1 VKSKENSWSIRDIDL
16 VLKAKDTKIKKFKIN
31 NISFLLLS
39 KSDKTH
45 IQLLKYGVVGGIA
58 YVVDFGFLIFLT
70 EFIKIHYL
78 ISAAIAFIL
87 GLLTN
92 YALSISW
99 VFNKRALANKKIELL
114 IFSIIGVVGIGFNE
128 LIIWFFTE
136 WVAFHYLISKLIST
150 VGVFFWNFF
159 ARKKILFR

>member
-1 VKSKENSWSIRDIDL
+1 VKSKENSWSTRDIDL
-16 VLKAKDTKIKKFKIN
+16 VLKAKDTKIKIN
-31 NISFLLLS
+31 NISNLLLS

-45 IQLLKYGVVGGIA
+45 IQLLKYSFVGGVA
-58 YVVDFGFLIFLT
+58 FVVDFSFLIFLT

-78 ISAAIAFIL
+78 ISAAISFIL

-92 YALSISW
+92 YALSINW
-99 VFNKRALANKKIELL
+99 VFLKRSLDNKKIELL

-136 WVAFHYLISKLIST
+136 QIQFHYLISKLIST
-150 VGVFFWNFF
+150 VGVFFWNFS
-159 ARKKILFR
+159 ARKKILFS